1 MSNLVEPNLTAGRR
15 RQLRVLEYLYDAH
28 GKSSGSET
36 PISPLSDEFGER
48 GLVQD
53 AVRQLVGARLVQAF
67 ESMAGYSGAILSS
80 AGADVVEEARRLR
93 AQRSGRNQAL
103 RPALLQWLY
112 DQGIESSPV
121 LTKFLD
127 SADNQFYGAPFE
139 ESELHAASRW
149 LHDEGYISGSGTL
162 QGGIIRPKLTSKGV
176 RAVEQGE
183 DVNRGPKASGATYFN
198 THVYGPASN
207 VAVASKD
214 FSQTSN
220 TNNQAAAAEVLA
232 AVHEVLDVLAAND
245 PVRRAELRGAL
256 REAEAAGSADPHL
269 IHRVL
274 TKVRDTVAS
283 GTAGAIGGVIV
294 ARIEAVLEML
304 TVA

>member
-1 MSNLVEPNLTAGRR
+1 
-15 RQLRVLEYLYDAH
+15 
-28 GKSSGSET
+28 
-36 PISPLSDEFGER
+36 
-48 GLVQD
+48 
-53 AVRQLVGARLVQAF
+53 
-67 ESMAGYSGAILSS
+67 MAGYSGAILSS
-80 AGADVVEEARRLR
+80 AGADVVEEVRRLR

-149 LHDEGYISGSGTL
+149 LHDEDYISGSGSL

-207 VAVASKD
+207 VAVASND

-220 TNNQAAAAEVLA
+220 TNNQAATAAAEVLA
-232 AVHEVLDVLAAND
+232 AVREVLDVLAAND
-245 PVRRAELRGAL
+245 PARRAELQGAL
-256 REAEAAGSADPHL
+256 REAEVAGSADPHL